1 MYISIS
7 FAHLGTQLCPTL
19 CDHLDSSPPGSSVHG
34 IIQARILQLVAIF
47 LQGISPSPPP
57 LSEIKPISPALQE
70 DSLPIEL
77 SGKPMYVYVSVSIC
91 KYFLKINQLVINP
104 AKHLNLTSLQTK

>member
-1 MYISIS
+1 MYICIS
-7 FAHLGTQLCPTL
+7 FAHLGTQSCPTL

-57 LSEIKPISPALQE
+57 LSEIMSPALQE

-77 SGKPMYVYVSVSIC
+77 SGKPMYVYVSVSIY
-91 KYFLKINQLVINP
+91 KYFF
-104 AKHLNLTSLQTK
+104 